1 MRSRLYL
8 PALLAAFALLAAC
21 GKKES
26 AAPAAPAAQTAV
38 PAKAQPLPLPPP
50 AKYLR
55 DHYGSLAD
63 CVADW
68 GHAGKCVPV
77 PAGAPEKAQ
86 GVQFFGPT
94 YSSALRGESQLAARR
109 EAVEQGYARQL
120 DETPSDRST
129 GKSEVK
135 A

>member
-1 MRSRLYL
+1 MKTPTFLL
-8 PALLAAFALLAAC
+8 PVLLAAALLAC
-21 GKKES
+21 SKKETTAAS
-26 AAPAAPAAQTAV
+26 QATQAKAAPQQ
-38 PAKAQPLPLPPP
+38 AQPLPLPPP

-55 DHYGSLAD
+55 DHYATLAD

-68 GHAGKCVPV
+68 GFAGKCVPV

-94 YSSALRGESQLAARR
+94 YSSALRGETQMAARK
-109 EAVEQGYARQL
+109 EAFEQGYVKQI
-120 DETPSDRST
+120 DETPSDKSS